1 MSNTVYDSMNDK
13 LNELRIT
20 LSADAKVEGEHT
32 LLKLPQLVID
42 YLDTRRSALSNAAC
56 RAQDSAALHLTWMQ
70 YHANMASQ
78 SPVVDS
84 VAWELL
90 YNELSS
96 SYDIT
101 VSALHCIRL
110 GLSDDP
116 ARPYI
121 RIGELKDSI
130 DDMKTTPEFIA
141 YANDMAEDLEL
152 DLTELLPPVIALE
165 IDDVTGMNELAKQ
178 LFGSEAPDFLDAILS
193 VPSGNDVDL
202 A

>member
-1 MSNTVYDSMNDK
+1 M
-13 LNELRIT
+13 
-20 LSADAKVEGEHT
+20 
-32 LLKLPQLVID
+32 
-42 YLDTRRSALSNAAC
+42 
-56 RAQDSAALHLTWMQ
+56 
-70 YHANMASQ
+70 ANQ

-90 YNELSS
+90 YNELST

-130 DDMKTTPEFIA
+130 NDMKTTPEFIA

-165 IDDVTGMNELAKQ
+165 MDDVAGMNELAKQ
-178 LFGSEAPDFLDAILS
+178 LFGSEAPDFLEAILS
-193 VPSGNDVDL
+193 VPAGNDVTL